1 MENTDQGLGS
11 LVNVLKKM
19 RQEGNFNFCVLIDKD
34 GFQVAS
40 SANDHL
46 DLDRKAATIALI
58 QRTIHQ
64 VQRHMQMTSP
74 QEVVIFDSSGQRL
87 VCRLFQI
94 QQYPMILAC
103 IVPDRNQPYRQI
115 INKAI
120 REIRQNWKL

>member
-1 MENTDQGLGS
+1 MENTHQGLGS
-11 LVNVLKKM
+11 LVDILKKM
-19 RQEGNFNFCVLIDKD
+19 HQEGNFSFCVLIDKD
-34 GFQVAS
+34 GFQVAAA
-40 SANDHL
+40 ANDTQ

-58 QRTIHQ
+58 QRTIDQ
-64 VQRHMQMTSP
+64 VQRHMEMTSP

-103 IVPDRNQPYRQI
+103 TVPDRNQPYRKI

-120 REIRQNWKL
+120 REIHQNWKL

>member
-1 MENTDQGLGS
+1 MENTHQGLAS
-11 LVNVLKKM
+11 LVDILKKM
-19 RQEGNFNFCVLIDKD
+19 RQEGNFSFCVLIDKD

-40 SANDHL
+40 SANSTQ

-58 QRTIHQ
+58 QRTIEQ

-74 QEVVIFDSSGQRL
+74 QEVVIFDSSGERL

-103 IVPDRNQPYRQI
+103 IVPDRNQPYRKI

-120 REIRQNWKL
+120 REIHQNWKL

>member
-1 MENTDQGLGS
+1 MENTHQGLAS
-11 LVNVLKKM
+11 LVDILKKM
-19 RQEGNFNFCVLIDKD
+19 RQEGNFSFCVLIDKD

-40 SANDHL
+40 SANDPL

-58 QRTIHQ
+58 QRTIEQ

-103 IVPDRNQPYRQI
+103 IVPDRNQSYRKI
-115 INKAI
+115 MNKAI
-120 REIRQNWKL
+120 REIHQNWKL

>member
-1 MENTDQGLGS
+1 MENTHQGLAS
-11 LVNVLKKM
+11 LVDILKKM

-40 SANDHL
+40 SANSTQ

-58 QRTIHQ
+58 QRTIDQ

-103 IVPDRNQPYRQI
+103 IVPDRNQPYRKI

-120 REIRQNWKL
+120 REIHQNWKL